1 MHKLISILLVIGAYS
16 VISLPAF
23 AQNDSISTYDGW
35 ITASF
40 DALDED
46 NNQRAEQCLKNAMR
60 LEPANPQN
68 GLLFVNLGTI
78 QRRLGKLQDAEI
90 SYTCAISLLD
100 ENTVAYS
107 TRASLYAEIEQYQ
120 KAIDDYSV
128 VISRNPEDE
137 DALYERAL
145 CRLMN
150 SDTIGA
156 RLDLETID
164 KFNPKSAKSRLGM
177 AMVYKAMGENA
188 MAVELYDALIKANPK
203 SWSLLRDRGLFLQ
216 QATRCCNAR
225 HRQEHTDE
233 RPRPSV
239 LFPPRKNPLGKGR
252 PRVCPTRPQ
261 SCHRIRSSAVSR
273 SRFDRKNEI
282 VCNKFALFSKIFAD
296 FLFFIICNR
305 YICAKIVGIL

>member
-1 MHKLISILLVIGAYS
+1 MHKLISILLVIGANSIVS
-16 VISLPAF
+16 VPAF

-150 SDTIGA
+150 NDTIGA

-188 MAVELYDALIKANPK
+188 MAVELYDALIKATPK
-203 SWSLLRDRGLFLQ
+203 SWSLLRDRAEVYFFSKRLGAAMLDIDKSIQMNGRDPLSYFLRAKIRWAKGDREYARRDLNRAIELGL
-216 QATRCCNAR
+216 
-225 HRQEHTDE
+225 
-233 RPRPSV
+233 
-239 LFPPRKNPLGKGR
+239 
-252 PRVCPTRPQ
+252 PQ
-261 SCHRIRSSAVSR
+261 SA
-273 SRFDRKNEI
+273 
-282 VCNKFALFSKIFAD
+282 AAD
-296 FLFFIICNR
+296 LIE
-305 YICAKIVGIL
+305 KMK

>member
-23 AQNDSISTYDGW
+23 AQNDSISTYDDW

-150 SDTIGA
+150 NDTIGA

-177 AMVYKAMGENA
+177 AIVYKAMGENA

-203 SWSLLRDRGLFLQ
+203 SWSLLRDRAEVYFFSKRLGAAMLDIDKSIQMNGRDPLSYFLRAKIRWAKGDREYARRDLNRAIELGL
-216 QATRCCNAR
+216 
-225 HRQEHTDE
+225 
-233 RPRPSV
+233 
-239 LFPPRKNPLGKGR
+239 
-252 PRVCPTRPQ
+252 PQ
-261 SCHRIRSSAVSR
+261 SA
-273 SRFDRKNEI
+273 
-282 VCNKFALFSKIFAD
+282 AAD
-296 FLFFIICNR
+296 LIE
-305 YICAKIVGIL
+305 KMK

>member
-137 DALYERAL
+137 DALYERSL

-150 SDTIGA
+150 NDTIGA

-203 SWSLLRDRGLFLQ
+203 SWSLLRDRAEVYFFSKRLGAAMLDIDKSIQMNGRDPLSYFLRAKIRWAKGDREYARRDLNRAIELGL
-216 QATRCCNAR
+216 
-225 HRQEHTDE
+225 
-233 RPRPSV
+233 
-239 LFPPRKNPLGKGR
+239 
-252 PRVCPTRPQ
+252 PQ
-261 SCHRIRSSAVSR
+261 SA
-273 SRFDRKNEI
+273 
-282 VCNKFALFSKIFAD
+282 AAD
-296 FLFFIICNR
+296 LIE
-305 YICAKIVGIL
+305 KMK

>member
-203 SWSLLRDRGLFLQ
+203 SWSLLRDRAEVYFFSKRLGAAMLDIDKSIQMNGRDPLSYFLRAKIRWAKGDREYARRDLNRAIELGL
-216 QATRCCNAR
+216 
-225 HRQEHTDE
+225 
-233 RPRPSV
+233 
-239 LFPPRKNPLGKGR
+239 
-252 PRVCPTRPQ
+252 PQ
-261 SCHRIRSSAVSR
+261 SA
-273 SRFDRKNEI
+273 
-282 VCNKFALFSKIFAD
+282 AAD
-296 FLFFIICNR
+296 LIE
-305 YICAKIVGIL
+305 KMK

>member
-1 MHKLISILLVIGAYS
+1 MHKLILLLLVIGANS
-16 VISLPAF
+16 IVSLPAF

-35 ITASF
+35 IAASF

-46 NNQRAEQCLKNAMR
+46 NNQLAEQCLKNAMR

-78 QRRLGKLQDAEI
+78 QRRLGKLQDAEV

-203 SWSLLRDRGLFLQ
+203 SWSLLRDRAEVYFFSKRLGAAMLDIDKSIQMNGRDPLSYFLRAKIRWAKGDREYARRDLNRAIELGL
-216 QATRCCNAR
+216 
-225 HRQEHTDE
+225 
-233 RPRPSV
+233 
-239 LFPPRKNPLGKGR
+239 
-252 PRVCPTRPQ
+252 PQ
-261 SCHRIRSSAVSR
+261 SA
-273 SRFDRKNEI
+273 
-282 VCNKFALFSKIFAD
+282 AAD
-296 FLFFIICNR
+296 LIE
-305 YICAKIVGIL
+305 KMK

>member
-78 QRRLGKLQDAEI
+78 QRRLGKVHDDEI

-150 SDTIGA
+150 NDTIGA

-164 KFNPKSAKSRLGM
+164 KFNRKSAKSRLGM
-177 AMVYKAMGENA
+177 AIVYKAMGENA

-203 SWSLLRDRGLFLQ
+203 SWSLLRDRAEVYFFSKRLGAAMLDIDKSIQMNGRDPLSYFLRAKIRWAKGDREYARRDLNRAIELGL
-216 QATRCCNAR
+216 
-225 HRQEHTDE
+225 
-233 RPRPSV
+233 
-239 LFPPRKNPLGKGR
+239 
-252 PRVCPTRPQ
+252 PQ
-261 SCHRIRSSAVSR
+261 SA
-273 SRFDRKNEI
+273 
-282 VCNKFALFSKIFAD
+282 AAD
-296 FLFFIICNR
+296 LIE
-305 YICAKIVGIL
+305 KMK

>member
-46 NNQRAEQCLKNAMR
+46 NNQRAEQYLKNAMR

-150 SDTIGA
+150 NDTIGA

-188 MAVELYDALIKANPK
+188 MAVELYDALIKAPPK
-203 SWSLLRDRGLFLQ
+203 SWSLLRDRAEGYFFRKRLGAAMLDIDKSIQMNGRDPLSYFLRAKIRWAKGDREYARRDLNRAIELGL
-216 QATRCCNAR
+216 
-225 HRQEHTDE
+225 
-233 RPRPSV
+233 
-239 LFPPRKNPLGKGR
+239 
-252 PRVCPTRPQ
+252 PQ
-261 SCHRIRSSAVSR
+261 SA
-273 SRFDRKNEI
+273 
-282 VCNKFALFSKIFAD
+282 AAD
-296 FLFFIICNR
+296 LIE
-305 YICAKIVGIL
+305 KMK

>member
-137 DALYERAL
+137 YALYERAL

-150 SDTIGA
+150 NDTIGA

-203 SWSLLRDRGLFLQ
+203 SWSLLRDRAEVYFFSKRLGAAMLDIDKSIQMNGRDPLSYFLRAKIRWAKGDREYARRDLNRAIELGL
-216 QATRCCNAR
+216 
-225 HRQEHTDE
+225 
-233 RPRPSV
+233 
-239 LFPPRKNPLGKGR
+239 
-252 PRVCPTRPQ
+252 PQ
-261 SCHRIRSSAVSR
+261 SA
-273 SRFDRKNEI
+273 
-282 VCNKFALFSKIFAD
+282 AAD
-296 FLFFIICNR
+296 LIEKMR
-305 YICAKIVGIL
+305 

>member
-150 SDTIGA
+150 NDTIGA

-203 SWSLLRDRGLFLQ
+203 SWSLLRDRAEVYFFSKRLGAAMLDIDKSIQMNGRDPLSYFLRAKIRWAKGDREYARRDLNRARELGL
-216 QATRCCNAR
+216 
-225 HRQEHTDE
+225 
-233 RPRPSV
+233 
-239 LFPPRKNPLGKGR
+239 
-252 PRVCPTRPQ
+252 PQ
-261 SCHRIRSSAVSR
+261 SA
-273 SRFDRKNEI
+273 
-282 VCNKFALFSKIFAD
+282 AAD
-296 FLFFIICNR
+296 LIE
-305 YICAKIVGIL
+305 KMK

>member
-128 VISRNPEDE
+128 VISRNPDDE

-150 SDTIGA
+150 NDTIGA

-203 SWSLLRDRGLFLQ
+203 SWSLLRDRAEVYFFSKRLGAAMLDIDKSIQMNGRDPLSYFLRAKIRWAKGDREYARRDLNRAIELGL
-216 QATRCCNAR
+216 
-225 HRQEHTDE
+225 
-233 RPRPSV
+233 
-239 LFPPRKNPLGKGR
+239 
-252 PRVCPTRPQ
+252 PQ
-261 SCHRIRSSAVSR
+261 SA
-273 SRFDRKNEI
+273 
-282 VCNKFALFSKIFAD
+282 AAD
-296 FLFFIICNR
+296 LIE
-305 YICAKIVGIL
+305 KMK

>member
-78 QRRLGKLQDAEI
+78 QRHLGKLQDAEI

-150 SDTIGA
+150 NDTIGA

-203 SWSLLRDRGLFLQ
+203 SWSLLRDRAEVFFFSKRLGAEMLDIDKSIQMNGRDPLSYFLRAKIRWAKGDREYARRDLNRAIELGL
-216 QATRCCNAR
+216 
-225 HRQEHTDE
+225 
-233 RPRPSV
+233 
-239 LFPPRKNPLGKGR
+239 
-252 PRVCPTRPQ
+252 PQ
-261 SCHRIRSSAVSR
+261 SAAADLI
-273 SRFDRKNEI
+273 E
-282 VCNKFALFSKIFAD
+282 KI
-296 FLFFIICNR
+296 
-305 YICAKIVGIL
+305 K

>member
-46 NNQRAEQCLKNAMR
+46 NSQRAEQCLKNAMR

-203 SWSLLRDRGLFLQ
+203 SWSLLRDRAEVYFFSKRLGAAMLDIDKSIQMNGRDPLSYFLRAKIRWAKGDREYARRDLNRAIELGL
-216 QATRCCNAR
+216 
-225 HRQEHTDE
+225 
-233 RPRPSV
+233 
-239 LFPPRKNPLGKGR
+239 
-252 PRVCPTRPQ
+252 PQ
-261 SCHRIRSSAVSR
+261 SA
-273 SRFDRKNEI
+273 
-282 VCNKFALFSKIFAD
+282 AAD
-296 FLFFIICNR
+296 LIE
-305 YICAKIVGIL
+305 KMK

>member
-23 AQNDSISTYDGW
+23 AQNDSISTYEGW

-150 SDTIGA
+150 NDTIGA

-203 SWSLLRDRGLFLQ
+203 SWSLLRDRAEVYFFSKRLGAAMLDIDKSIQMNGRDPLSYFLRAKIRWAKGDREYARRDLNRAIELGL
-216 QATRCCNAR
+216 
-225 HRQEHTDE
+225 
-233 RPRPSV
+233 
-239 LFPPRKNPLGKGR
+239 
-252 PRVCPTRPQ
+252 PQ
-261 SCHRIRSSAVSR
+261 SA
-273 SRFDRKNEI
+273 
-282 VCNKFALFSKIFAD
+282 AAD
-296 FLFFIICNR
+296 LIE
-305 YICAKIVGIL
+305 KMK

>member
-1 MHKLISILLVIGAYS
+1 MHKLILLLLVIGANSIVS
-16 VISLPAF
+16 VPAF

-150 SDTIGA
+150 NDTIGA

-203 SWSLLRDRGLFLQ
+203 SWSLLRDRAEVYFFSKRLGAAMLDIDKSIQMNGRDPLSYFLRAKIRWAKGDREYARRDLNRAIELGL
-216 QATRCCNAR
+216 
-225 HRQEHTDE
+225 
-233 RPRPSV
+233 
-239 LFPPRKNPLGKGR
+239 
-252 PRVCPTRPQ
+252 PQ
-261 SCHRIRSSAVSR
+261 SA
-273 SRFDRKNEI
+273 
-282 VCNKFALFSKIFAD
+282 AAD
-296 FLFFIICNR
+296 LIE
-305 YICAKIVGIL
+305 KMK